1 MKKRGTGGVRVYGKQ
16 KGGVWSDSLGTTV
29 VDENNELIVA
39 GHKVAFCTKEI
50 DLVCCPSNDMLADIF
65 TKGVS
70 AEKFS
75 RLRRKLGVVFFEKHI
90 QCEKEC

>member
-1 MKKRGTGGVRVYGKQ
+1 
-16 KGGVWSDSLGTTV
+16 
-29 VDENNELIVA
+29 
-39 GHKVAFCTKEI
+39 
-50 DLVCCPSNDMLADIF
+50 CPSNDMLADIF

-75 RLRRKLGVVFFEKHI
+75 RLRRKLGAVFFEKHI